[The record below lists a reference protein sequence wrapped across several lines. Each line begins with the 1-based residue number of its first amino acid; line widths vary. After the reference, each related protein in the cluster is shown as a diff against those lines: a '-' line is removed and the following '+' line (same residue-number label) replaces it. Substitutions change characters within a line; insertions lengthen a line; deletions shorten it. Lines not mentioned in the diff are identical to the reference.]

1 MNTIVLLHPE
11 IPPNTGTIARLCVVT
26 NTRLHL
32 VGTLGFELTD
42 KYLKRASM
50 DYWQHLQYE
59 VFPDI
64 DTYYQQL
71 PMERSFL
78 FSTKATQH
86 YTATTYPQ
94 DSFLVF
100 GNESSG
106 TPSHIQTHFEL
117 HKKTYKIPMK
127 KEHRSLNIAISTGIV
142 LYEVF
147 RQHDFDGLV

>member
-1 MNTIVLLHPE
+1 MNTIVLLQPE
-11 IPPNTGTIARLCVVT
+11 IPPNTGTIARICVVS

-50 DYWQHLQYE
+50 DYWQHLDYE
-59 VFPDI
+59 IFPDI
-64 DTYYQQL
+64 TTYYKTL

-78 FSTKATQH
+78 FSTKATTP
-86 YTATTYPQ
+86 YSEATYPH

-106 TPSHIQTHFEL
+106 TPDYIQTHFESYQ
-117 HKKTYKIPMK
+117 KTYRIPMK
-127 KEHRSLNIAISTGIV
+127 KEQRSLNIAISTGII
-142 LYEVF
+142 LYEVL
-147 RQHDFDGLV
+147 RQHNFGGLV